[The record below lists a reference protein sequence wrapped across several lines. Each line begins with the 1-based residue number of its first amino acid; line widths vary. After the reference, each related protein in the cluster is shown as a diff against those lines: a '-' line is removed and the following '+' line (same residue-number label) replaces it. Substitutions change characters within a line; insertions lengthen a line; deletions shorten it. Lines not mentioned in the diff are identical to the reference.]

1 MDHVDCR
8 DSRDPPETVDEEREH
23 FDDICRVTCSTEERD
38 EFVDCRDDIL
48 HGHED
53 DGRRVINSNGDVFLD
68 PLSNDDLTEIRDPP
82 PRTCTRTRPLQVATL
97 PTKESIGGD
106 KHVSANRWPSPATHR
121 GESFGSFLHRTEASV
136 CIPLSPMDQR
146 VDHNATDEEEE
157 DQHCQPFGKGSSAVM
172 DSYSYTYS
180 DSSVSDKE
188 NAHERNREEGLQQKD
203 DDLVQRRTD
212 IAVEVGQT
220 LSSADEDGENL
231 SQLKLI
237 AVLDILS
244 SMSVDDDGTLK
255 QGKEVAKAK
264 QLVDSPNAK
273 ENEDSVTN
281 LDGDYGYS
289 AQVEEAVKLSTSK
302 AASVPMPPLATPVAL
317 VEEKEAVHE
326 TSVESQLKELLG
338 LAPDI
343 DYASVVAGWDES
355 VRSQLSDVSEK
366 ISPAISTF
374 MESKEVKLKGSIKKV
389 SKELAMVL
397 ETFDISINID
407 NLKNHND
414 IDGGAGGRKSRKP
427 APLQTA
433 GTGNEGKEGVG
444 STCTSGH
451 QQAGIRPFIRTKS
464 LSPISKGEDLHENN
478 EDAYVQSSTASNN
491 TSFFGAS
498 EQQMQKNSTNNG
510 EIKCTVVDAVED
522 VPCLKPSRFKGGGGA
537 LLHSSALHVLD

>member
-1 MDHVDCR
+1 MDHECVDCR
-8 DSRDPPETVDEEREH
+8 DPPEAVDEEHEH
-23 FDDICRVTCSTEERD
+23 FDAICRVSTEERD
-38 EFVDCRDDIL
+38 EFSDCRDDIL

-53 DGRRVINSNGDVFLD
+53 DGRRVITSNGDVFLD
-68 PLSNDDLTEIRDPP
+68 PLSSDDVAEIRDPP
-82 PRTCTRTRPLQVATL
+82 PRTRTRPLQVATL

-106 KHVSANRWPSPATHR
+106 KHVGANRWPSPATHR
-121 GESFGSFLHRTEASV
+121 GENFGSFLHRTEASV

-146 VDHNATDEEEE
+146 VDHNATDDEEE
-157 DQHCQPFGKGSSAVM
+157 DQHYQPFGKDSSAAM
-172 DSYSYTYS
+172 DSCSYTYS

-203 DDLVQRRTD
+203 DDLVQRRMD
-212 IAVEVGQT
+212 IAVEVGRT

-255 QGKEVAKAK
+255 QGKEVAKVK

-273 ENEDSVTN
+273 EYEDSVTN
-281 LDGDYGYS
+281 LDGDNEYSYS
-289 AQVEEAVKLSTSK
+289 AQVEEAVKLSMAE
-302 AASVPMPPLATPVAL
+302 AAPVPMSPVATHVHVTL
-317 VEEKEAVHE
+317 VEGKEAVHE

-355 VRSQLSDVSEK
+355 ARSQLSDVTEK
-366 ISPAISTF
+366 ISPAISNF
-374 MESKEVKLKGSIKKV
+374 MESKEVKGSIKKISHDIV
-389 SKELAMVL
+389 TVL

-414 IDGGAGGRKSRKP
+414 IGGGGGGRKSRKS

-433 GTGNEGKEGVG
+433 NTENKREEEVG
-444 STCTSGH
+444 SACTSGH
-451 QQAGIRPFIRTKS
+451 QQADIRPFIRTKS
-464 LSPISKGEDLHENN
+464 LSPISKGEDLHEN
-478 EDAYVQSSTASNN
+478 EDAYMHVQSSTASNN
-491 TSFFGAS
+491 KSFFDAS

-510 EIKCTVVDAVED
+510 EIKFTVVED
-522 VPCLKPSRFKGGGGA
+522 VPCLKPSRFKGGGA
-537 LLHSSALHVLD
+537 LPVLHSSALQQY